1 VKLKKLIEQYI
12 AFRQLLGASFKTNA
26 CQLRAFV
33 RAVGLKSDVADV
45 SAKQVNAYLRGNSPL
60 TSTWHIRYNALRGLY
75 RYALSRGLAS
85 EIPLPAIV
93 PKRPPP
99 FVPYIYSRDEL
110 RRLLKAAIEC
120 RHHPLRRAEPVT
132 LRTIVLLLY
141 GAGLRISEAVHL
153 DCPDVDLASNLL
165 KIRDSKFSK
174 SRLVPLGSVLAQALA
189 DYATWRRTIHPQ
201 SDPQGPFFIGRT
213 GERLNRT
220 TFEVA
225 FRRVCAW
232 AKVHRTAGVRHQPR
246 LHDLRHTFAVHR
258 LTAWYQQG
266 ADVQRLLPQLSVYL
280 GHACL
285 SSTQV
290 YLTMTPDLLHQAGR
304 RFEHYALA
312 KDNHD

>member
-1 VKLKKLIEQYI
+1 MKNLIEQYI

-26 CQLRAFV
+26 SHLRAFV
-33 RAVGLKSDVADV
+33 RAVGAQSNVADV
-45 SAKQVNAYLRGNSPL
+45 GAKPVNAYLWGNGPL

-85 EIPLPAIV
+85 EVPLPLIV

-110 RRLLKAAIEC
+110 RRLLKAASEC
-120 RHHPLRRAEPVT
+120 PHHPLRRAQPVT
-132 LRTIVLLLY
+132 LRTILVLLY
-141 GAGLRISEAVHL
+141 GVGLRVSEALNL
-153 DCPDVDLASNLL
+153 DCPDVDLASCLL
-165 KIRDSKFSK
+165 KIRNSKFSK
-174 SRLVPLGSVLAQALA
+174 SRLVPLGPVLVQVLA
-189 DYATWRRTIHPQ
+189 DYVVWRRANHLL
-201 SDPQGPFFIGRT
+201 SELEGPFFVGRC
-213 GERLNRT
+213 GERLRIK

-232 AKVHRTAGVRHQPR
+232 AGVQREDGVSHPPR

-258 LTAWYQQG
+258 LTEWYRQG
-266 ADVQRLLPQLSVYL
+266 VDVQRLLPQLSVYL

-285 SSTQV
+285 SSTQF
-290 YLTMTPDLLHQAGR
+290 YLTMTPDLLHHAGS
-304 RFEHYALA
+304 RFEKYALP